1 MKQEKLDLRLLM
13 GLRFAVIGE
22 GTRRA
27 LQSYGLF
34 ADYMPERYYARDLG
48 KGLAETLLEEAQG
61 KRPETALL
69 LRARKAS
76 DALTEEL
83 LKAGISFEEKTLYDT
98 VLPDASPQA
107 ERVKELLKKQDF
119 SFVTFTSASTVE
131 GFLNLLNPDAEEL
144 SGFTAVCIG
153 EETRRAASAAG
164 MKTIVSDKPSMDSMA
179 ECMERFAAR

>member
-1 MKQEKLDLRLLM
+1 MGSLYQPSGVELFFEFMKQEKLDLRLLM

-69 LRARKAS
+69 LGRKAS

-83 LKAGISFEEKTLYDT
+83 LKARNFI
-98 VLPDASPQA
+98 
-107 ERVKELLKKQDF
+107 
-119 SFVTFTSASTVE
+119 
-131 GFLNLLNPDAEEL
+131 
-144 SGFTAVCIG
+144 
-153 EETRRAASAAG
+153 
-164 MKTIVSDKPSMDSMA
+164 
-179 ECMERFAAR
+179 